1 VTAAGTNPIIGVGKI
16 WTAPP
21 PAAEENDRSVRKE
34 PTTDR

>member
-21 PAAEENDRSVRKE
+21 AAEENDRSVRKE